1 MHIPSFTN
9 FESTFLSQAPLSV
22 LAYGFCSVSMVLFNK
37 ALVSSFHYDS
47 FVALILLQNI
57 IGLCCLVLLRR
68 NFDFVK
74 FPLKLELRHI
84 KIWFP
89 ANIFFLFM
97 LVTGSGS
104 LHGLPIQ
111 LVTVFKNTTN
121 VIIAI
126 GDWLFFGNVTSSMGA
141 VSFILTMIATLYSA

>member
-1 MHIPSFTN
+1 MINIVSCRHFNCIFPVLLTSVDFSFPG
-9 FESTFLSQAPLSV
+9 TFIGSCLRV
-22 LAYGFCSVSMVLFNK
+22 CSVSMVLFNK

-126 GDWLFFGNVTSSMGA
+126 GDWLFFSNVLLQW
-141 VSFILTMIATLYSA
+141 VP